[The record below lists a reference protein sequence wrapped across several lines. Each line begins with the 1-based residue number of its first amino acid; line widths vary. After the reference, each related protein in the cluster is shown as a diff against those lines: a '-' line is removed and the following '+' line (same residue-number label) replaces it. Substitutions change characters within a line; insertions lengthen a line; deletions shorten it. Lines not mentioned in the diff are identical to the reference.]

1 MTKQLTP
8 AQIKELRVFL
18 ADYGLEVKAKPKK
31 ASKEPYQPW
40 PIGPRVPGKPK
51 IKSRTYGHFIGS
63 STAARISATEFAE
76 IKKRSDNMFP
86 QHVNKGIYE

>member
-18 ADYGLEVKAKPKK
+18 ADYGLNVTPKK
-31 ASKEPYQPW
+31 ASKQDERQPW

-51 IKSRTYGHFIGS
+51 LKSKWYTPSNSNAVLSKPYGKNMLLTSGGFIN
-63 STAARISATEFAE
+63 IAT
-76 IKKRSDNMFP
+76 
-86 QHVNKGIYE
+86 